1 MFFLKKSRILFYGLG
16 ISVGYVL
23 ANKSEGQSK
32 NYFYPIVEKKSN
44 NAEMVQFLRPFGAQY
59 KPVGEEEQTENYFLY
74 PFGRDYREKE
84 RICWSN
90 FFGLFNYDWRFSSEK
105 QYQEGQFLPFVFFRK
120 GYGVE
125 SDYAAV
131 WPLGGAVK
139 NFLGKDRS
147 DWFLWPLWVKTY
159 KGEQVNYWAP
169 WPFVTV
175 RKGDSQGF
183 ALWPLG
189 GHFYKENAYDER
201 YAIWPLFYRH
211 QYWKPEKS
219 LKTGFLPL
227 YAYEK
232 TANVKDL
239 SIIWPI
245 WGHRWEKHP
254 HYEEHRILWPLWVQG
269 KGDTRLIN
277 RWAPFH
283 TYSENKAHKS
293 NKEWFLWPFIKQQNW
308 IEQSVAIHQE
318 QFLYFLFWHQEQK
331 NAQTGEFLGNKTH
344 FWPFYSYWNNGKGHE
359 QVQALSPFEVFFPN
373 NKMIREIYTPLFSL
387 YRYEKDGNTIRQ
399 SFLFKL
405 FYEKQDPLGQHLKYS
420 IFLEYKNKPQE
431 KYFSLLKGLLEYK
444 RIKEEK
450 SFRIFW
456 ITLKKKDRPK
466 KDLKVL

>member
-1 MFFLKKSRILFYGLG
+1 MFFLKKNRILFYYLG
-16 ISVGYVL
+16 MSVGYLL
-23 ANKSEGQSK
+23 ANKCEEQTE
-32 NYFYPIVEKKSN
+32 NCFYPIVEKKSN
-44 NAEMVQFLRPFGAQY
+44 NAETVQFLRPFGVQY
-59 KPVGEEEQTENYFLY
+59 KSVGEERTESYFLY

-105 QYQEGQFLPFVFFRK
+105 QYREGQFLPFGFFRK
-120 GYGVE
+120 GYGLE

-131 WPLGGAVK
+131 WPLGGTVK

-147 DWFLWPLWVKTY
+147 DWFLWPLWIKTY
-159 KGEQVNYWAP
+159 KGEQVNYWTP

-211 QYWKPEKS
+211 QYWQPEES

-269 KGDTRLIN
+269 RGDTRLIN

-450 SFRIFW
+450 SFRVFW
-456 ITLKKKDRPK
+456 FTLKKKDRPR